1 SCSDFERAFAV
12 LRSLGGARESN
23 LRGVLHDVAVQ
34 WRAYSASRA
43 LTLFSM
49 LAENTTY
56 LGNRVAPAG
65 GTDVADED
73 GIVYRFFPGH
83 GFQFHPLANA
93 GALNSAVAAKDVD
106 RAGTLAT
113 ALLARA
119 TVGPGGALTW
129 ESEFPY
135 GGGTPP
141 WTPGTAQ
148 AVM

>member
-1 SCSDFERAFAV
+1 
-12 LRSLGGARESN
+12 
-23 LRGVLHDVAVQ
+23 VLHDVAVQ
-34 WRAYSASRA
+34 WRVYSASRA

-93 GALNSAVAAKDVD
+93 GALNSAVAAKDAD
-106 RAGTLAT
+106 RAGILSNALLERAT
-113 ALLARA
+113 A
-119 TVGPGGALTW
+119 GPGGALPW
-129 ESEFPY
+129 EYEFPF
-135 GGGTPP
+135 GGGKPP
-141 WTPGTAQ
+141 WTSGTAP
-148 AVM
+148 AVVAPALAR